1 MAVISII
8 GLVPIVIVVSPI
20 VIVMVPIVIVM
31 VPPIVVAVIRI
42 IPMVG
47 IPIPDIHPVIIIWVT
62 VKEVV
67 CSRIDVDCVAVVIHE
82 PVIYSAIILQIPIK
96 GT

>member
-20 VIVMVPIVIVM
+20 VIVVVPIAIVM

-67 CSRIDVDCVAVVIHE
+67 CCRIYVESVTVIVYK
-82 PVIYSAIILQIPIK
+82 PVIYSAVILQIPIK
-96 GT
+96 GA

>member
-1 MAVISII
+1 MVVVISVI
-8 GLVPIVIVVSPI
+8 GLVPIVIVVS
-20 VIVMVPIVIVM
+20 PIVIVM

-67 CSRIDVDCVAVVIHE
+67 CSRIDVKSVAVIVHE

>member
-1 MAVISII
+1 MIVVMVVVISVI

-20 VIVMVPIVIVM
+20 VIMM

-67 CSRIDVDCVAVVIHE
+67 CCRIYVESVTVIVYK
-82 PVIYSAIILQIPIK
+82 PVIYSAVILQIPIK
-96 GT
+96 GA